1 MRHRLLLTFAIFAIA
16 CCPLL
21 LWVTATPAAQT
32 PPPRNAP
39 ASAATTSSATTPRM
53 ADGHPDFNGFW
64 SNPQQN
70 SEDGGSPGQLGFRS
84 PDGSV
89 LFDFGG
95 PNSFQGVPKQA
106 ANQPKY
112 KPEYAAKVKAIADLM
127 YGGTTA
133 LDPMVQCKPLG
144 IPRGGFGTMQIVQ
157 TPKVIALVF
166 EEPMNDRVIYTDG
179 RQHPKDLDT
188 SYMGDSIGHWE
199 GDTLVV
205 DVAGLNDDTWYA
217 GGTGGNAKYST
228 IHSDQEHV
236 TERWTRK
243 ANDIT
248 YEVTVVDPV
257 MLAEPW
263 VLAPKHVKLGA
274 PDDYLLQFNCVA
286 TDVTHVIPP
295 TDKDNYKCTYT
306 GTRPECQ

>member
-1 MRHRLLLTFAIFAIA
+1 
-16 CCPLL
+16 
-21 LWVTATPAAQT
+21 
-32 PPPRNAP
+32 
-39 ASAATTSSATTPRM
+39 
-53 ADGHPDFNGFW
+53 
-64 SNPQQN
+64 
-70 SEDGGSPGQLGFRS
+70 
-84 PDGSV
+84 V

-95 PNSFQGVPKQA
+95 PNSNQGIPKQA

-112 KPEYAAKVKAIADLM
+112 KPEYATKVKAIAAQM

-133 LDPMVQCKPLG
+133 LDPMVSCKPLG

-157 TPKVIALVF
+157 TPTVVALLF

-205 DVAGLNDDTWYA
+205 EVAGLNDDTWYA

-243 ANDIT
+243 GNTIT
-248 YEVTVVDPV
+248 YQVTVVDPV

-263 VLAPKHVKLGA
+263 VLAPKHVQLGA

-295 TDKDNYKCTYT
+295 TATDNYKCTYT

>member
-1 MRHRLLLTFAIFAIA
+1 MKRRLVGHSIVVAAVLSALLLILVSKPVAQNRPAGQNGA
-16 CCPLL
+16 
-21 LWVTATPAAQT
+21 AAQADDA
-32 PPPRNAP
+32 AP
-39 ASAATTSSATTPRM
+39 TPRLS
-53 ADGHPDFNGFW
+53 DGHPDLNGFW
-64 SNPQQN
+64 SNPQAN
-70 SEDGGSPGQLGFRS
+70 SEDGGNPGQLGFRS

-95 PNSFQGVPKQA
+95 PNSNQGIPKQA

-112 KPEYAAKVKAIADLM
+112 KPEYAAKVQAIAAQM

-133 LDPMVQCKPLG
+133 LDPMVSCKPLG

-157 TPKVIALVF
+157 TPKVVALLF

-217 GGTGGNAKYST
+217 GGTGGGANFST

-243 ANDIT
+243 GNQIT
-248 YEVTVVDPV
+248 YEATVTDPV

-263 VLAPKHVKLGA
+263 VLNPKRVRVANSG
-274 PDDYLLQFNCVA
+274 DYLLQFNCVA
-286 TDVTHVIPP
+286 TDASHVVAPTA
-295 TDKDNYKCTYT
+295 TDKFKCVYT